1 MFPMAAI
8 LLVSTKR
15 MQQVQL
21 NKGNNAGTLE
31 IRLRSVVQFSVPF
44 SFQYE
49 TYRTKLVSKL
59 YNKIDKSQLVEYRRS
74 LELFFSASVS
84 KLHPPYTRTPK
95 KTTEQEIH
103 GQLPSLRS
111 PVYLLLILQ
120 GAVFVFCTFQNSVS
134 FFHHDWRPL
143 SETIE
148 AIRK

>member
-21 NKGNNAGTLE
+21 NKGNNAGALE
-31 IRLRSVVQFSVPF
+31 IRSRFAVQFSFPF

-49 TYRTKLVSKL
+49 TQRTKPASKL
-59 YNKIDKSQLVEYRRS
+59 YNKIDKSHLVEYRRY
-74 LELFFSASVS
+74 LEIFFSASVS

-95 KTTEQEIH
+95 ETTEEEID

-111 PVYLLLILQ
+111 PLYMLFILQ
-120 GAVFVFCTFQNSVS
+120 GPVFVFSTFQNNVS
-134 FFHHDWRPL
+134 FFHLDWRPL

>member
-1 MFPMAAI
+1 MFPMTAI

-21 NKGNNAGTLE
+21 NKGNNAGALE
-31 IRLRSVVQFSVPF
+31 IRLRPAVYFSAPF

-49 TYRTKLVSKL
+49 TYRSKLVSKL
-59 YNKIDKSQLVEYRRS
+59 YNKIDKSHLVEYRRS
-74 LELFFSASVS
+74 LEIFFSASVS

-95 KTTEQEIH
+95 ETTKEEID

-111 PVYLLLILQ
+111 PLYMLLILQ
-120 GAVFVFCTFQNSVS
+120 GAVFVFSTIQNNVS
-134 FFHHDWRPL
+134 FLHHDWRPL
-143 SETIE
+143 SETVE